1 MIRTTLILLGLF
13 VCLSAHAQWFVGVKL
28 MGVSIHMDKNLNGKL
43 YRAAIGKNNR
53 VAFHLGLAATVEYK
67 FNHWFSLKVDQV
79 GFRDCGGKFAGM
91 SMFNLRYT
99 QDLGRA
105 GDGSVGMGPFFY
117 YRQNWASLEG
127 YEDDGYFKES
137 SNKKWQTKFVW
148 HGGELEYNYP
158 ITETVDWSTNVLPGI
173 PVVIAVASGVRT
185 EFR

>member
-1 MIRTTLILLGLF
+1 MIRVVLLLAGLF
-13 VCLSAHAQWFVGVKL
+13 FCVHSRAQWFVSVKL
-28 MGVSIHMDKNLNGKL
+28 MGISLHTDRNLNGKM

-53 VAFHLGLAATVEYK
+53 VAFHLGLALTTEYK
-67 FNHWFSLKVDQV
+67 FNNWFSMKFDQV

-99 QDLGRA
+99 QDIGSA
-105 GDGSVGMGPFFY
+105 GDVSGGMGPFFY
-117 YRQNWASLEG
+117 YRKNWNAIAG

-148 HGGELEYNYP
+148 YGGELEYNYP

-185 EFR
+185 EIR